1 MVVYTAF
8 WLPFTILMMYAYF
21 KTFPYELEEAARIEG
36 CPELGIFFR
45 IVLPISRGAVSSISI
60 VNFVGLW
67 SELLF
72 AFILMNREMM
82 KTITVGVLSF
92 RGEYYVQWA
101 YMFAGLSIA
110 SIPAILF
117 FLIFQRQITRGM
129 TAGALK

>member
-1 MVVYTAF
+1 
-8 WLPFTILMMYAYF
+8 MMYAYF
-21 KTFPYELEEAARIEG
+21 KTFPVALEESARIEG
-36 CPELGIFFR
+36 CSEFGIFFR
-45 IVLPISRGAVSSISI
+45 IVFPISKGAVSSISI

-92 RGEYYVQWA
+92 RGEYNVQWA
-101 YMFAGLSIA
+101 FMFAGLSIA
-110 SIPAILF
+110 SIPPILF
-117 FLIFQRQITRGM
+117 FIIFQRQITKGL